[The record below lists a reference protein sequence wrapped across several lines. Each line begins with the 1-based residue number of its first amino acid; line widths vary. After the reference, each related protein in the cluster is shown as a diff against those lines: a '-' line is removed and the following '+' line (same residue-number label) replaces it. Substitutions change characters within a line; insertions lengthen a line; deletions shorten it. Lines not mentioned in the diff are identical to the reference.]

1 MAGHSRSSAPVLVIL
16 AVTVL
21 SMITGCA
28 AGQALT
34 NTQACTELQD
44 AMTEVG
50 LAWPIAG
57 QPVSAEQ
64 ARALGDRFASVQED
78 TTGDTETVLA
88 AWLQGYEA
96 AAPYLVAGDQDGF
109 LDNTDP
115 ELQDQLHL
123 ASTLLAT
130 RCGWTD

>member
-1 MAGHSRSSAPVLVIL
+1 M
-16 AVTVL
+16 
-21 SMITGCA
+21 
-28 AGQALT
+28 
-34 NTQACTELQD
+34 
-44 AMTEVG
+44 
-50 LAWPIAG
+50 
-57 QPVSAEQ
+57 
-64 ARALGDRFASVQED
+64 
-78 TTGDTETVLA
+78 LA